1 MQVWG
6 FPSTG
11 VREGPFMT
19 TVCFVNPYILNPIW
33 QSFGWHFLT
42 FGDHWIFG
50 EFLLMH
56 GRCEDNDFYSFLAY
70 QNLNI
75 DWQALGEAQP
85 PFCALVHIW
94 KPPPSFSNEGHI
106 KCSRP
111 HWSFPQLLFP
121 VHILKHWN
129 APKRKTV
136 QRSTVH
142 VLIIAI
148 FFFLNWHHRFK
159 KSLRFSPVPVL
170 KRQNSVFGKSLHLRG
185 ILEVC
190 VFGESD

>member
-1 MQVWG
+1 MTGSEIQESLLIVSTIFVISIVDEVYTSPSSDARWG

-11 VREGPFMT
+11 VREGAFMT
-19 TVCFVNPYILNPIW
+19 TVCLVNPYILNPIW
-33 QSFGWHFLT
+33 ESFGWHFLT

-129 APKRKTV
+129 VPKRKTV

-148 FFFLNWHHRFK
+148 FFL
-159 KSLRFSPVPVL
+159 L
-170 KRQNSVFGKSLHLRG
+170 KLTSSF
-185 ILEVC
+185 
-190 VFGESD
+190 